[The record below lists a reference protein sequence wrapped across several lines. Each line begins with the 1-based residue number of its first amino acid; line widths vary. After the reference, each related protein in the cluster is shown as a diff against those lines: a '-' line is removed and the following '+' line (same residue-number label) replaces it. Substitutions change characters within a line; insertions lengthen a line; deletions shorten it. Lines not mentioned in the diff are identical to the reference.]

1 MKKLV
6 QKLVQKI
13 VCYTTRNVI
22 DVATGRLETGTYTK
36 VFGYV
41 VKTSYEPVQKDE
53 LSNYLEI
60 I

>member
-6 QKLVQKI
+6 QKV
-13 VCYTTRNVI
+13 VCYATRNVI
-22 DVATGRLETGTYTK
+22 DVATGRLETATYTK

-41 VKTSYEPVQKDE
+41 VKITYTPVQQNE
-53 LSNYLEI
+53 VSTYLGI

>member
-1 MKKLV
+1 MK
-6 QKLVQKI
+6 KLVQKI

-22 DVATGRLETGTYTK
+22 DVTTGRHETATYTK

-41 VKTSYEPVQKDE
+41 VKITYTPVPVQQDE
-53 LSNYLEI
+53 LSTYLGI